1 MKTIIRVLDEGRT
14 IISLADYDID
24 EDEVFYTGRI
34 VN

>member
-1 MKTIIRVLDEGRT
+1 MKTIIRVLDAGGT

-24 EDEVFYTGRI
+24 EDEVFYTWRI